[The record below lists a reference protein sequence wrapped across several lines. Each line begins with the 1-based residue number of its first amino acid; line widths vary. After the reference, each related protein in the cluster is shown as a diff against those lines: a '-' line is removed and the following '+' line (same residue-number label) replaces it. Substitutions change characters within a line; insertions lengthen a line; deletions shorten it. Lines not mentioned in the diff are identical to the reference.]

1 MRKCIMIIFVVLLAI
16 ILSLPVEIA
25 NANEQI
31 KDSNNIGNA
40 DINKNESISLQKYSQ
55 TRNNGQKIELT
66 EENGFSLINNQDGTK
81 TLISAIGTT
90 DQIIQEKVNP
100 AFQYSNNK
108 QGLSYK
114 FGGDSGQ
121 SIQVGSSNYNI
132 TYRALGT
139 NQVSPIIMNNSIKY
153 KEAWTDTNLV
163 YLVHGNELKMYMQ
176 LSSKE
181 APKKFQFEIEARNLT
196 YKLLEDHSI
205 EFYSVN
211 DNQTMFTIPQMW
223 VIGADDKEKKYS
235 NVSVDVQSEN
245 EKLILSI
252 DIDDTGL
259 SYPLLFDPTV
269 ISTDFFSDGEHN
281 TRYFPQ
287 AINAGAVVDLTFSIE
302 IINEVYYIDEN
313 GDWIYDWDYAPYS
326 GDIYA
331 KTVQGQ
337 SLFAGHVDSQWVE
350 ISGDEFRQNVGEN
363 VNGISGFYYICPPY
377 GPPSN
382 VTGYFSITFYDDNT
396 PPTPPSEIQYKN
408 SNDYSLELSWKQS
421 LDFLPIKRYYITSE
435 QYPPYNSILELD
447 TADAS
452 YYVPYKSS
460 GYLEYLGINSD
471 RINVRLTNL
480 KWNYDSFLIKIVAE
494 DLAGN
499 KSEQGAII
507 VKGRFL
513 YNYNSRGQLESI
525 SQDGKVIARFS
536 YDDNGNLKTV
546 GK

>member
-31 KDSNNIGNA
+31 KDSNKIGNA
-40 DINKNESISLQKYSQ
+40 DISKNESFSLQKHSKIP
-55 TRNNGQKIELT
+55 NNGQKIELT

-81 TLISAIGTT
+81 TLISAVGTT
-90 DQIIQEKVNP
+90 DQIIQEKVDP

-114 FGGDSGQ
+114 FGRDSGQ

-139 NQVSPIIMNNSIKY
+139 NQVSPIVMNNSIKY
-153 KEAWTDTNLV
+153 REAWTDTNLV

-181 APKKFQFEIEARNLT
+181 APKKFQFEIETHNLT
-196 YKLLEDHSI
+196 YKLLEDNSI

-223 VIGADDKEKKYS
+223 VIGADNKEKKYS

-259 SYPLLFDPTV
+259 TYPLLFDPTV
-269 ISTDFFSDGEHN
+269 ISTDYFSDGEHN
-281 TRYFPQ
+281 TRFLPQ
-287 AINAGAVVDLTFSIE
+287 AINAEAIVDLTFSIE

-313 GDWIYDWDYAPYS
+313 GDWIYDWDWAPYS
-326 GDIYA
+326 GDFYA
-331 KTVQGQ
+331 KNNQGD
-337 SLFAGHVDSQWVE
+337 SFFAGHVDAGWVE
-350 ISGDEFRQNVGEN
+350 LSGDEFRQNVGAIN
-363 VNGISGFYYICPPY
+363 SSVSGFFYTCPLY
-377 GPPSN
+377 GPPSY
-382 VTGYFSITFYDDNT
+382 VAGYFSVTFYDDKT
-396 PPTPPSEIQYKN
+396 SPTPPSDIQYKN
-408 SNDYSLELSWKQS
+408 ANSYSLDLSWKQS
-421 LDFLPIKRYYITSE
+421 KDNLPIKRYYVISK
-435 QYPPYNSILELD
+435 QYPYPSILELKEA
-447 TADAS
+447 TT
-452 YYVPYKSS
+452 YYVPNRYSS
-460 GYLEYLGINSD
+460 NLKYLGTESD
-471 RINVRLTNL
+471 RINVKLINL
-480 KWNYDSFLIKIVAE
+480 NESFDSSFLINIIAE

-499 KSEQGAII
+499 KSEQGTII
-507 VKGRFL
+507 VKGRFF
-513 YNYNSRGQLESI
+513 YTYNSRGQLESI
-525 SQDGKVIARFS
+525 SQDGKVITRFS